1 LISIDL
7 LTKVNVGILYSED
20 LKLLANTASK
30 FLYNIL
36 IIFVRKKMQILK
48 LVFLFFVIIPMI
60 NLIPEAEAHALFN
73 SGEEW
78 IGDYRIQIAT
88 LPEIPAVD
96 EEIQVLFQIVDA
108 DFQELD
114 QFTMGIRIFYD
125 GEQIDA
131 IMPNMYQNG
140 HMEMDYIFE
149 MSGNHVFRVDLY
161 DIAADGQPL
170 TYTFNISSQNTFG
183 FVFIGA
189 VTMGGIM
196 TAIIFIYVYL
206 SKRRSKSKQ

>member
-1 LISIDL
+1 M
-7 LTKVNVGILYSED
+7 
-20 LKLLANTASK
+20 LKL
-30 FLYNIL
+30 I
-36 IIFVRKKMQILK
+36 
-48 LVFLFFVIIPMI
+48 FLFFVIIPMI
-60 NLIPEAEAHALFN
+60 NLIPGAEAHPMFN

-78 IGDYRIQIAT
+78 IGDYRVQIAT

-96 EEIQVLFQIVDA
+96 EEIQVLFQVVDT
-108 DFQELD
+108 DFQEVD

-131 IMPNMYQNG
+131 VMPKTYQNG
-140 HMEMDYIFE
+140 HMEMDYIFK

-161 DIAADGQPL
+161 DVANDGQPL

-183 FVFIGA
+183 FVFISA
-189 VTMGGIM
+189 VTMGGMM
-196 TAIIFIYVYL
+196 TAIIFVYVYW

>member
-1 LISIDL
+1 M
-7 LTKVNVGILYSED
+7 NLYSED
-20 LKLLANTASK
+20 LKLLANTIHK

-36 IIFVRKKMQILK
+36 IIFVGKKMQILK
-48 LVFLFFVIIPMI
+48 LVFLFFVITPMI
-60 NLIPEAEAHALFN
+60 NLIPEAEAHPLFN

-78 IGDYRIQIAT
+78 IGDYRVQIAT

-96 EEIQVLFQIVDA
+96 EEIQVLLRIVDA
-108 DFQELD
+108 DFEELD

-131 IMPNMYQNG
+131 VMPNMYQNG
-140 HMEMDYIFE
+140 HMEMDYTFE

-161 DIAADGQPL
+161 DVAADGQPL
-170 TYTFNISSQNTFG
+170 TYTFNISTQDTFG

>member
-1 LISIDL
+1 M
-7 LTKVNVGILYSED
+7 
-20 LKLLANTASK
+20 LKL
-30 FLYNIL
+30 I
-36 IIFVRKKMQILK
+36 
-48 LVFLFFVIIPMI
+48 FLFFVIIPMI
-60 NLIPEAEAHALFN
+60 NLIPEAEAHPLFN

-78 IGDYRIQIAT
+78 IGDHRVQITT

-96 EEIQVLFQIVDA
+96 EEIQVLFQVVDA

-125 GEQIDA
+125 GEQVDA
-131 IMPNMYQNG
+131 VMPKMYQNG

-161 DIAADGQPL
+161 DVSKDGQAL
-170 TYTFNISSQNTFG
+170 TYIFNISAQNPFG
-183 FVFIGA
+183 YIFISA

-206 SKRRSKSKQ
+206 SKRRSKPKQ

>member
-1 LISIDL
+1 MH
-7 LTKVNVGILYSED
+7 VNLYSED
-20 LKLLANTASK
+20 LKLLAITVNK

-36 IIFVRKKMQILK
+36 IIFVRKKVQRLK
-48 LVFLFFVIIPMI
+48 LIFLFFAIIPMI
-60 NLIPEAEAHALFN
+60 NLIPGAEAHPLFN

-78 IGDYRIQIAT
+78 IGDHRVQIAT
-88 LPEIPAVD
+88 LPEIPAVN
-96 EEIQVLFQIVDA
+96 EEIQVLFQVVDT

-131 IMPNMYQNG
+131 VMPKIYQNG

-161 DIAADGQPL
+161 DIADGGQPL

-183 FVFIGA
+183 FIFISA
-189 VTMGGIM
+189 VTMGGMM
-196 TAIIFIYVYL
+196 TAIIFVYVYW

>member
-1 LISIDL
+1 ML
-7 LTKVNVGILYSED
+7 VNLYSED
-20 LKLLANTASK
+20 LKLLANTANK

-48 LVFLFFVIIPMI
+48 LVFLFFIIIPMI
-60 NLIPEAEAHALFN
+60 NLIPEVEAHPLFN

-88 LPEIPAVD
+88 LPEIPSVD
-96 EEIQVLFQIVDA
+96 EEIQVLFQVVDA
-108 DFQELD
+108 DFQEID
-114 QFTMGIRIFYD
+114 QFTMGIRVFYD
-125 GEQIDA
+125 GEQVDA
-131 IMPNMYQNG
+131 VMPKMYQNG
-140 HMEMDYIFE
+140 HIEMDYIFE

-161 DIAADGQPL
+161 DISDDGLPL

-183 FVFIGA
+183 FVFISA

-196 TAIIFIYVYL
+196 TAIIFIYVYW
-206 SKRRSKSKQ
+206 SKRRSQSKQ

>member
-1 LISIDL
+1 MH
-7 LTKVNVGILYSED
+7 VNLYSED

-149 MSGNHVFRVDLY
+149 MSGNHIFRVDLY

-170 TYTFNISSQNTFG
+170 TYTFNISTQDTFG
-183 FVFIGA
+183 FVFISA

>member
-1 LISIDL
+1 M
-7 LTKVNVGILYSED
+7 
-20 LKLLANTASK
+20 LKL
-30 FLYNIL
+30 I
-36 IIFVRKKMQILK
+36 
-48 LVFLFFVIIPMI
+48 FLFFVIIPMI
-60 NLIPEAEAHALFN
+60 NLIPGAEAHSMFN

-96 EEIQVLFQIVDA
+96 EEIQVLFQVVDY

-131 IMPNMYQNG
+131 VMPKMYQNG

-161 DIAADGQPL
+161 DVADDGQPL

-183 FVFIGA
+183 FVFISA
-189 VTMGGIM
+189 VTMGGMM
-196 TAIIFIYVYL
+196 TAIIFIYVYW

>member
-1 LISIDL
+1 MF
-7 LTKVNVGILYSED
+7 VNLCGED
-20 LKLLANTASK
+20 LKLLANTVSK

-36 IIFVRKKMQILK
+36 IILVRKKMQILK

-60 NLIPEAEAHALFN
+60 HLIPEAEAHALFN

-96 EEIQVLFQIVDA
+96 EEIQVLFQIVDT
-108 DFQELD
+108 DFKEPD

-161 DIAADGQPL
+161 DVAADGQPL
-170 TYTFNISSQNTFG
+170 TYTFNISSQDTFG

-206 SKRRSKSKQ
+206 SKRRLKSKQ

>member
-1 LISIDL
+1 MF
-7 LTKVNVGILYSED
+7 VNLYSED
-20 LKLLANTASK
+20 LKLLENIVNK

-36 IIFVRKKMQILK
+36 IMSVRKKMQMLK
-48 LVFLFFVIIPMI
+48 LIFLFFAIMPVI
-60 NLIPEAEAHALFN
+60 NLIPETEAHALFN

-78 IGDYRIQIAT
+78 IGDYRVQIAT

-96 EEIQVLFQIVDA
+96 EEIQVLFQVVDG

-114 QFTMGIRIFYD
+114 QFTMGIRVFYD

-131 IMPNMYQNG
+131 IMPKMYQNG

-161 DIAADGQPL
+161 DVSDDGLPL
-170 TYTFNISSQNTFG
+170 TYTFNISSQNVFG
-183 FVFIGA
+183 FIFIGA

-196 TAIIFIYVYL
+196 TAIIFIYVYW

>member
-1 LISIDL
+1 
-7 LTKVNVGILYSED
+7 VNLCSED
-20 LKLLANTASK
+20 LKLLANTVSK

-36 IIFVRKKMQILK
+36 IILVRKKMQILK
-48 LVFLFFVIIPMI
+48 LVFLFFIIIPMI

-96 EEIQVLFQIVDA
+96 EEIQVLLRIVDA
-108 DFQELD
+108 DFKEPD

-131 IMPNMYQNG
+131 VMPNMYQNG

-161 DIAADGQPL
+161 DVAADGQPL
-170 TYTFNISSQNTFG
+170 TYTFNISSQDTFG
-183 FVFIGA
+183 FVFISA

>member
-1 LISIDL
+1 M
-7 LTKVNVGILYSED
+7 NLYSED
-20 LKLLANTASK
+20 LKLLANAINR

-36 IIFVRKKMQILK
+36 IILVRKKMQILK

-78 IGDYRIQIAT
+78 IGDYRVQIAT

-96 EEIQVLFQIVDA
+96 EEIQVLLRVVDA

-114 QFTMGIRIFYD
+114 QFTLGIRIFYD

-131 IMPNMYQNG
+131 IMPKTYQNG
-140 HMEMDYIFE
+140 HVEMDYFFE
-149 MSGNHVFRVDLY
+149 NSGNHVFRVDLY
-161 DIAADGQPL
+161 DVSKDGQPL
-170 TYTFNISSQNTFG
+170 TYTFNLSAQNPFG
-183 FVFIGA
+183 FIFIGA

-196 TAIIFIYVYL
+196 TAIIFIYVYF
-206 SKRRSKSKQ
+206 SKRRAKSKQ

>member
-1 LISIDL
+1 MF
-7 LTKVNVGILYSED
+7 VNLCSED
-20 LKLLANTASK
+20 LKLLANTVSK

-36 IIFVRKKMQILK
+36 IILVRKKMQILK

-60 NLIPEAEAHALFN
+60 NLIPEAEAHPLFN

-78 IGDYRIQIAT
+78 IGDHRIQIAT
-88 LPEIPAVD
+88 LPEIPAVN
-96 EEIQVLFQIVDA
+96 EEIQVLFRVVDT

-131 IMPNMYQNG
+131 VMPKMYQNG
-140 HMEMDYIFE
+140 HMEMDYVFE
-149 MSGNHVFRVDLY
+149 MSGNHIFRVDLY
-161 DIAADGQPL
+161 DVANDGQPL

-183 FVFIGA
+183 LVFISA
-189 VTMGGIM
+189 VTMGGMM
-196 TAIIFIYVYL
+196 TAIIFVYVYW

>member
-1 LISIDL
+1 
-7 LTKVNVGILYSED
+7 
-20 LKLLANTASK
+20 
-30 FLYNIL
+30 
-36 IIFVRKKMQILK
+36 MQSAK
-48 LVFLFFVIIPMI
+48 LVFFMFLTVSMI
-60 NLIPEAEAHALFN
+60 GLISEAEAHSLFN
-73 SGEEW
+73 SAEEW
-78 IGDYRIQIAT
+78 IGDHRIQIAT

-131 IMPNMYQNG
+131 VMPKMYQDG

-149 MSGNHVFRVDLY
+149 MSGNHIFRVDLY
-161 DIAADGQPL
+161 DVADDGQPL

-183 FVFIGA
+183 FIFISA

>member
-1 LISIDL
+1 
-7 LTKVNVGILYSED
+7 
-20 LKLLANTASK
+20 
-30 FLYNIL
+30 
-36 IIFVRKKMQILK
+36 MQILK

-60 NLIPEAEAHALFN
+60 NLIPEAEAHPLFN

-78 IGDYRIQIAT
+78 IGDHRIQIAT

-96 EEIQVLFQIVDA
+96 EEIQVLLRVVDT

-114 QFTMGIRIFYD
+114 QFTLGIRIFYD

-131 IMPNMYQNG
+131 IMPKTYQNG
-140 HMEMDYIFE
+140 HVEMDYFFE
-149 MSGNHVFRVDLY
+149 NSGNHVFRVDLY
-161 DIAADGQPL
+161 DVSEDGQPL
-170 TYTFNISSQNTFG
+170 TYTFNLSAQNPFG
-183 FVFIGA
+183 FIFIGA

-196 TAIIFIYVYL
+196 TAIIFIYVYF

>member
-1 LISIDL
+1 MH
-7 LTKVNVGILYSED
+7 VNLYSED
-20 LKLLANTASK
+20 LKLLENIVNK

-36 IIFVRKKMQILK
+36 IAFVRKKMQIMK
-48 LVFLFFVIIPMI
+48 FIFLFFVIMPMI
-60 NLIPEAEAHALFN
+60 NLIPGVEAHPLFN

-96 EEIQVLFQIVDA
+96 EEIQVLFQVVDA
-108 DFQELD
+108 DFQELE
-114 QFTMGIRIFYD
+114 QFTMGIRVFYD

-131 IMPNMYQNG
+131 VMPKMYQNG
-140 HMEMDYIFE
+140 HIEMDYIFE

-161 DIAADGQPL
+161 DIADDGRPL

-183 FVFIGA
+183 FIFISA

-196 TAIIFIYVYL
+196 TAIIFIYVYW

>member
-1 LISIDL
+1 
-7 LTKVNVGILYSED
+7 
-20 LKLLANTASK
+20 
-30 FLYNIL
+30 
-36 IIFVRKKMQILK
+36 MQSAK
-48 LVFLFFVIIPMI
+48 LVFFMFLTVSMI
-60 NLIPEAEAHALFN
+60 GLISEAEAHSLFN
-73 SGEEW
+73 SAEEW
-78 IGDYRIQIAT
+78 IGDHRIQIAT
-88 LPEIPAVD
+88 LPEIPAVN

-170 TYTFNISSQNTFG
+170 TYTFNISSQDTFG

-189 VTMGGIM
+189 ITMGGIM
-196 TAIIFIYVYL
+196 TAIIFIYVYV
-206 SKRRSKSKQ
+206 SKRRAKSKQ

>member
-1 LISIDL
+1 
-7 LTKVNVGILYSED
+7 
-20 LKLLANTASK
+20 
-30 FLYNIL
+30 
-36 IIFVRKKMQILK
+36 MQSAK
-48 LVFLFFVIIPMI
+48 LVFFMFLTVSMI
-60 NLIPEAEAHALFN
+60 GLISEAEAHSLFN
-73 SGEEW
+73 SAEAW
-78 IGDYRIQIAT
+78 IGDHRIQIAT

-131 IMPNMYQNG
+131 VMPKMYQDG

-149 MSGNHVFRVDLY
+149 MSGNHIFRVDLY
-161 DIAADGQPL
+161 DVADDGQPL

-183 FVFIGA
+183 FIFIGSI
-189 VTMGGIM
+189 TMGGIM
-196 TAIIFIYVYL
+196 TAIIFAYVYL

>member
-1 LISIDL
+1 ML
-7 LTKVNVGILYSED
+7 VNLNSED
-20 LKLLANTASK
+20 LKLLANAISK

-36 IIFVRKKMQILK
+36 IVTVRKKMQMMK
-48 LVFLFFVIIPMI
+48 LVFLFLLIIPII
-60 NLIPEAEAHALFN
+60 NLSPEAEAHPLFN

-78 IGDYRIQIAT
+78 IGDYRVQIAT
-88 LPEIPAVD
+88 LPEIPEVG
-96 EEIQVLFQIVDA
+96 EKIQVLLRVVDA
-108 DFQELD
+108 DYQELE
-114 QFTMGIRIFYD
+114 QFTLGIRIFYD

-131 IMPNMYQNG
+131 VMPKMYQNG

-161 DIAADGQPL
+161 DVANDGQPL

-183 FVFIGA
+183 FVFISA
-189 VTMGGIM
+189 VTMGGMM
-196 TAIIFIYVYL
+196 TAIIFVYVYW

>member
-1 LISIDL
+1 ML
-7 LTKVNVGILYSED
+7 VNLYSED
-20 LKLLANTASK
+20 LKLLENTITK
-30 FLYNIL
+30 FPYNIL
-36 IIFVRKKMQILK
+36 IIFVRKKMQMIK
-48 LVFLFFVIIPMI
+48 LIFLLFAIIPMI
-60 NLIPEAEAHALFN
+60 NLIPETEAHPLFN

-78 IGDYRIQIAT
+78 IGNYRVQIAT

-96 EEIQVLFQIVDA
+96 EEIQVLFQVVDA

-131 IMPNMYQNG
+131 VMPNMYQNG
-140 HMEMDYIFE
+140 HMEMDYVFE

-161 DIAADGQPL
+161 EIADDGQPL

-183 FVFIGA
+183 FIFISA
-189 VTMGGIM
+189 ITMGGIM

-206 SKRRSKSKQ
+206 SKHRSKSKQ

>member
-1 LISIDL
+1 M
-7 LTKVNVGILYSED
+7 NLYSED
-20 LKLLANTASK
+20 LKLLENIVNK

-36 IIFVRKKMQILK
+36 IMSVRKKMQMLK
-48 LVFLFFVIIPMI
+48 LIFLFFAIMPVI

-78 IGDYRIQIAT
+78 IGDHRVQIAT

-96 EEIQVLFQIVDA
+96 EEIQVLFQVVDG

-114 QFTMGIRIFYD
+114 QFTMGIRVFYD

-131 IMPNMYQNG
+131 IMPQMYQNG

-149 MSGNHVFRVDLY
+149 MSGNHIFRVDLY
-161 DIAADGQPL
+161 NISQDGRVL
-170 TYTFNISSQNTFG
+170 TYTFNIGAQNTFG
-183 FVFIGA
+183 FIFIGA
-189 VTMGGIM
+189 ITMGGIM
-196 TAIIFIYVYL
+196 TAIIFIYVYF
-206 SKRRSKSKQ
+206 SRRKAKST